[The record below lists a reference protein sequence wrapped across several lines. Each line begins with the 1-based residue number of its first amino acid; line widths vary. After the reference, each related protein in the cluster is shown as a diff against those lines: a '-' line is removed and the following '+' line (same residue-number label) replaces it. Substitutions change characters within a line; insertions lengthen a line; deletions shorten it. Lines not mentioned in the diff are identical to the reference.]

1 MHLGRKFVAAYW
13 LATAAAFAGAIALLA
28 LWTPREATMG
38 VIQKLFYLH
47 MPSAVGL
54 LACALVVFVA
64 GVGYLR
70 TRRMAF
76 DDLGAAAAGVAVL
89 LGAIV
94 LITGSIWGHAAWWQ
108 ATGQWWMFT
117 PRLTFSL
124 ILFLLYLVYVAIRP
138 LVDSA
143 QRRAVVCAVFGI
155 IAFLDVPLMWL
166 SARLIRDPLHP
177 KRVEEMAGSMWVT
190 LLIWFVPMGLMIAGL
205 LVGAYRL
212 NRLRTI
218 RRAELTAARAAAS
231 ASRRPP
237 TRQPAGETR

>member
-1 MHLGRKFVAAYW
+1 MRFGRNLVISYW

-28 LWTPREATMG
+28 LWTPREQTMG
-38 VIQKLFYLH
+38 IIQKIFYLH
-47 MPSAVGL
+47 MPAAAGL
-54 LACALVVFVA
+54 LACAAVVFIA
-64 GVGYLR
+64 GVGHLW

-124 ILFLLYLVYVAIRP
+124 ILYLMYLVYGAIRP

-155 IAFLDVPLMWL
+155 LAFLDVPLVWL

-177 KRVEEMAGSMWVT
+177 PSIGMTGPIKLT
-190 LLIWFVPMGLMIAGL
+190 LLFWFVPMGLMIAGL
-205 LVGAYRL
+205 VVGAYRL

-218 RRAELTAARAAAS
+218 RGVEQAAARAAAS
-231 ASRRPP
+231 AAARRAPD
-237 TRQPAGETR
+237 RQPAGETR